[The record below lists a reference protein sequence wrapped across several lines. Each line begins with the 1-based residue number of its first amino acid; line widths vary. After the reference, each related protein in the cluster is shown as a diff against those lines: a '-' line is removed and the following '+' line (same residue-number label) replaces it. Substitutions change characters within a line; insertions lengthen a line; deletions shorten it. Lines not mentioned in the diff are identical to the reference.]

1 MSWFALL
8 MLVAQAATSTPAA
21 PPPASVPA
29 YVPERVFDTRKNA
42 FADFEVMLADLATA
56 DVIFVGEQH
65 DDPNTHRL
73 ELGMLEGL
81 RRRRV
86 PVIVSLEMFERDVQ
100 PAVDRYLSG
109 AMVEAEFL
117 TDARPWPR
125 YATDYRP
132 LIELARAHGWPV
144 LAANVPRRFASEVA
158 KSGKPALDRLS
169 SGDRA
174 HAAREL
180 ECPRDAYFDRFAAA
194 MGNHSTPGS
203 KPAEPAPVTDEAKR
217 ADTTERYYWSQCM
230 KDETMAESIAA
241 AFDRRPGQQGTIVHF
256 NGAFHSDFGAGTAE
270 RTRRR
275 LAGRRVAVVTILP
288 VTSVDALT
296 PSVEDL
302 KRADYL
308 VYTVKEPSEIKKPK

>member
-21 PPPASVPA
+21 PPASVPA

-56 DVIFVGEQH
+56 DVVFVGEQH

-132 LIELARAHGWPV
+132 A
-144 LAANVPRRFASEVA
+144 
-158 KSGKPALDRLS
+158 DR
-169 SGDRA
+169 
-174 HAAREL
+174 
-180 ECPRDAYFDRFAAA
+180 
-194 MGNHSTPGS
+194 T
-203 KPAEPAPVTDEAKR
+203 
-217 ADTTERYYWSQCM
+217 
-230 KDETMAESIAA
+230 
-241 AFDRRPGQQGTIVHF
+241 GQ
-256 NGAFHSDFGAGTAE
+256 GA
-270 RTRRR
+270 R
-275 LAGRRVAVVTILP
+275 LAGARGQRPATLRVGGGEVREASARSALLRRPRSRGARSRVPA
-288 VTSVDALT
+288 
-296 PSVEDL
+296 
-302 KRADYL
+302 
-308 VYTVKEPSEIKKPK
+308 